1 MTRFSIDSSKATPVR
16 MACLL
21 LAASLAGCTTF
32 EKMFSSDKVDY
43 RSSARQTGGL
53 EVPPDLTQLARDN
66 RAQVQGGVV
75 SASSLQSGSGTKSNA
90 AANAVAA
97 STVALNSSGDL
108 NLHRNAGSRWLT
120 SSLTPEQL
128 WPQLRAFWVDSG
140 FEIAKEETEV
150 GLMQTSWH
158 ENRAKL
164 PQDFVRAAIGKV
176 FDSLYSTGERDMYRT
191 RVERV
196 GNGTEIYIS
205 HRGMQEVYSTQQKD
219 QTTWTGR
226 PSDPQLEAEMLSR
239 LMLKLGAKEEAAKA
253 ALTAAA
259 PVAGSKTVAP
269 ARSRA
274 LSEVPNSLQVNE
286 DFERAWR
293 RVGQSL
299 DRHGFT
305 VEDRDRKQGLFFLRY
320 SDPNQAG
327 KEEPNFFER
336 LFTSDKGLQ
345 AMRYRVS
352 VKSEGT
358 RSTVTVLDDKG
369 QQQTND
375 IAKRILNLLMDDLR

>member
-1 MTRFSIDSSKATPVR
+1 MQGCQRPGGAHQGQIATQAVRTQGHAELRGTLPRGLRHLHLAQPGAAQQNAFSGAVFFALPLQDKAGGVLLVGITPAHHLHPGGEILR
-16 MACLL
+16 
-21 LAASLAGCTTF
+21 G
-32 EKMFSSDKVDY
+32 SDFH
-43 RSSARQTGGL
+43 RQT
-53 EVPPDLTQLARDN
+53 
-66 RAQVQGGVV
+66 
-75 SASSLQSGSGTKSNA
+75 K
-90 AANAVAA
+90 
-97 STVALNSSGDL
+97 TV
-108 NLHRNAGSRWLT
+108 
-120 SSLTPEQL
+120 EQL
-128 WPQLRAFWVDSG
+128 WPQLRAFWVESG

-196 GNGTEIYIS
+196 GTGTEIYIS

-253 ALTAAA
+253 ALAAA

-336 LFTSDKGLQ
+336 LFTSDKGLS

-352 VKSEGT
+352 VKSEGE